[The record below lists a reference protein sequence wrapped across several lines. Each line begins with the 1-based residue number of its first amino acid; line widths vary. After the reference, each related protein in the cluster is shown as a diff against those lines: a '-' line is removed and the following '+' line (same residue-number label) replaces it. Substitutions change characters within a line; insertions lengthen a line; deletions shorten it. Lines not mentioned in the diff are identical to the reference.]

1 MRGSDK
7 LTCCSMGS
15 MRKNWFQSL
24 PNEALHA
31 KFLQDVTELLLK
43 EAVFAGTQRKNP
55 VVRWHDPDHLYDLLN
70 LTPTDK
76 PATHSELLKVIR
88 DTISFSVKTGHPY
101 FINQL
106 FSRSV

>member
-1 MRGSDK
+1 
-7 LTCCSMGS
+7 MGS
-15 MRKNWFQSL
+15 LRKNWYHSL
-24 PNEALHA
+24 PSEALHA
-31 KFLQDVTELLLK
+31 EFLQDVTKLLLK

-55 VVRWHDPDHLYDLLN
+55 VVSWHDPEHLYDLLN

-76 PATHSELLKVIR
+76 PTTHTELLQVIH

>member
-1 MRGSDK
+1 
-7 LTCCSMGS
+7 MGS

-24 PNEALHA
+24 PSETLHA

-76 PATHSELLKVIR
+76 PATHSELLKVIH